1 MICTNNCSHDMNFLY
16 YRVGKSMLMDLFYT
30 VCKDGLY
37 IPDEN
42 ISYKP
47 ISQKRSNR
55 MHFHEFML
63 GKNLIKF
70 V

>member
-1 MICTNNCSHDMNFLY
+1 MHFLH

-30 VCKDGLY
+30 VCKDGLS

-47 ISQKRSNR
+47 IPQRRSNR

-63 GKNLIKF
+63 GKSKLKF
-70 V
+70 VHMICSTPL